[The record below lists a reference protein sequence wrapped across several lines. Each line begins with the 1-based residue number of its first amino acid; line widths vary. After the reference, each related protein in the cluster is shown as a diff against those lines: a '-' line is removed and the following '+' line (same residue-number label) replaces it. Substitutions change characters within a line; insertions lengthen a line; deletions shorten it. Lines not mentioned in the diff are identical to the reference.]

1 MDFIFNFR
9 QFSQKE
15 NWRTKNFKK
24 NFPKNENPHQK
35 MWDRFSFSAKTSINS
50 IFDQIIK
57 SNIEFIDSICA
68 KTKAPTL
75 KYGETALT
83 RNLGFFTIQLTGNV
97 NALSEKCLLK
107 TF

>member
-1 MDFIFNFR
+1 
-9 QFSQKE
+9 
-15 NWRTKNFKK
+15 
-24 NFPKNENPHQK
+24 

-57 SNIEFIDSICA
+57 SNIEFIDSFCA
-68 KTKAPTL
+68 KTKAPAL
-75 KYGETALT
+75 KYGETAPNKKLQI
-83 RNLGFFTIQLTGNV
+83 FTIQLTGNV